1 MTTGSLLSRRTGRIF
16 LVPLTLW
23 LTGCGRGTA
32 PPAPIPAQVTTPSV
46 QGNWTGT
53 QIGITDVNNQPF
65 QYTAQFNQDGSF
77 VMTGNWQGRNGP
89 AGQQMTGTFTQV
101 GSTVNLTIANMTA
114 LAAGQ
119 TISTTGF
126 STTGTVTA
134 DGKSMHVGSGMA
146 EYSLV
151 RS

>member
-1 MTTGSLLSRRTGRIF
+1 MTTGSLLSHRTGRIF
-16 LVPLTLW
+16 LIPLALS
-23 LTGCGRGTA
+23 LTACGRSTA
-32 PPAPIPAQVTTPSV
+32 PPAPIPAQVTIPSV

-89 AGQQMTGTFTQV
+89 AGQQMTGTFTLA
-101 GSTVNLTIANMTA
+101 GSTINLTIAKMTA
-114 LAAGQ
+114 MAAGQ
-119 TISTTGF
+119 TISTNGF

-146 EYSLV
+146 EYALT